1 VLRQPESGPRFSSRG
16 VLVDEAADERAASDG
31 GDRRWSGQRLC
42 GGTLRCSKLKTAMR
56 TMPVVVGHVVGQDGL
71 EVPATDDQEVVGDFS
86 PEAPTHHSAIE
97 FATGVR

>member
-1 VLRQPESGPRFSSRG
+1 
-16 VLVDEAADERAASDG
+16 
-31 GDRRWSGQRLC
+31 
-42 GGTLRCSKLKTAMR
+42 MR